1 MIAGGASLAP
11 EAVVLAGV
19 GDARAEEVGVDVD
32 RPDDRQEEREELGV
46 GVRVVAR
53 VEQVLAVVGAIDQ
66 LLCLPEPLMPA
77 NGFSWMR
84 NIRPCCGASRR
95 IMLITIMLW
104 SDPTDVAS

>member
-1 MIAGGASLAP
+1 MIAGGASFAPRRWSWPASAMLARRMSAWTLTARMTARRKARNCAFAWGSLP
-11 EAVVLAGV
+11 GSSRFSPSSVL
-19 GDARAEEVGVDVD
+19 
-32 RPDDRQEEREELGV
+32 
-46 GVRVVAR
+46 
-53 VEQVLAVVGAIDQ
+53 IDQ

-104 SDPTDVAS
+104 SEPTDVGS